1 MTTLLLIR
9 HGQSRANLERVFAG
23 NYDVP
28 LTRLGF
34 KQAEKTAEFIAENY
48 KVDCV
53 YASDLIR
60 AFETGKTIANALKLP
75 ITPNN
80 GLREIRAGEW
90 EALPFDD
97 IVIKFPEEY
106 KIWKEDIGN
115 SSCPD
120 GESVKALGERVMATL
135 TAIAEENDGNTV
147 VIATHATPIRV
158 SQTLI
163 EYGNLASMKNI
174 PWVSNASVTE
184 IIYDNGRWTV
194 GKVGQDGHLSE
205 FRTNLPNNV

>member
-9 HGQSRANLERVFAG
+9 HGQSQANLSRVFAG
-23 NYDVP
+23 NYDAP
-28 LTRLGF
+28 LTELGL

-48 KVDCV
+48 RVDCV

-60 AFETGKTIANALKLP
+60 AFETGKTVANALKLP
-75 ITPNN
+75 IIPND

-97 IVIKFPEEY
+97 IVVKFPEEY
-106 KIWKEDIGN
+106 KKWKEDIGN
-115 SSCPD
+115 SSCPN
-120 GESVKALGERVMATL
+120 GESVKMLGERVMATL
-135 TAIAEENDGNTV
+135 TAIAEENDGKTV
-147 VIATHATPIRV
+147 VVATHATPIRA
-158 SQTLI
+158 SRTLI
-163 EYGNLASMKNI
+163 EHGNLEPMQDI

-184 IIYDNGRWTV
+184 LIYDNGKWSV
-194 GKVGQDGHLSE
+194 GKVGQDSHLSD

>member
-9 HGQSRANLERVFAG
+9 HGQSEANLSRVFAG
-23 NYDVP
+23 NYNAP
-28 LTRLGF
+28 LTDLGLR
-34 KQAEKTAEFIAENY
+34 QAEKTAEFIAENY

-53 YASDLIR
+53 YSSDLIR
-60 AFETGKTIANALKLP
+60 AFETGKTVANALNLTTK
-75 ITPNN
+75 PND

-97 IVIKFPEEY
+97 IVLKFPEEY

-115 SSCPD
+115 SSCPN
-120 GESVKALGERVMATL
+120 GESVKVLGERVMSTL
-135 TAIAEENDGNTV
+135 TAIAEENDGKTV

-158 SQTLI
+158 SRTLI
-163 EYGNLASMKNI
+163 EYGNLAPMQDI

-184 IIYDNGRWTV
+184 LIYDNGKWTV
-194 GKVGQDGHLSE
+194 GRVGQDSHLSE

>member
-9 HGQSRANLERVFAG
+9 HGQSEANLSRVFAG
-23 NYDVP
+23 NYDAP
-28 LTRLGF
+28 LTELGLR
-34 KQAEKTAEFIAENY
+34 QAEKTAEFITENY

-60 AFETGKTIANALKLP
+60 AFETGKTVANALNLP
-75 ITPNN
+75 ITPND
-80 GLREIRAGEW
+80 GLREIRAGKW

-106 KIWKEDIGN
+106 KKWKEDIGH
-115 SSCPD
+115 SSCPN
-120 GESVKALGERVMATL
+120 GETVKELAERVMATL
-135 TAIAEENDGNTV
+135 TAIAEENDGKTV

-163 EYGNLASMKNI
+163 EHGNLEPMQDI
-174 PWVSNASVTE
+174 GWVSNASVTE
-184 IIYDNGRWTV
+184 IICNSGKWTL
-194 GKVGQDGHLSE
+194 GKVGQDSHLSD
-205 FRTNLPNNV
+205 FRTNLPSNV

>member
-1 MTTLLLIR
+1 MTTLLLVR
-9 HGQSRANLERVFAG
+9 HGQSEANLEGVFAG
-23 NYDVP
+23 NYDAP
-28 LTRLGF
+28 LTELGL
-34 KQAEKTAEFIAENY
+34 KQAEKTAEFITENY
-48 KVDCV
+48 RVDCV

-60 AFETGKTIANALKLP
+60 AFETGKTVANALKLP
-75 ITPNN
+75 IIPND

-106 KIWKEDIGN
+106 KKWKEDIGN
-115 SSCPD
+115 SSCPN
-120 GESVKALGERVMATL
+120 GESVKMLGERVMATL
-135 TAIAEENDGNTV
+135 TAIAEENDGKTV

-158 SQTLI
+158 SRTLI
-163 EYGNLASMKNI
+163 EYGNLAPMQDI

-184 IIYDNGRWTV
+184 IIYDNGKWTV
-194 GKVGQDGHLSE
+194 GRVGQDSHLSD

>member
-23 NYDVP
+23 NYDAP
-28 LTRLGF
+28 LTQLGL

-60 AFETGKTIANALKLP
+60 AFETVKTVAKTLNLP

-115 SSCPD
+115 SSCPN
-120 GESVKALGERVMATL
+120 GESVKMLGERVMATL
-135 TAIAEENDGNTV
+135 TAIAEENDGKTV
-147 VIATHATPIRV
+147 AIATHATPIRV

-163 EYGNLASMKNI
+163 EHGNLEPMQGI
-174 PWVSNASVTE
+174 GWVSNASVTE
-184 IIYDNGRWTV
+184 IIYNSGKWTL
-194 GKVGQDGHLSE
+194 GKVGQDSHLSD
-205 FRTNLPNNV
+205 FRTNLPSNV

>member
-9 HGQSRANLERVFAG
+9 HGQSEANLSRVFAG
-23 NYDVP
+23 NYDAP
-28 LTRLGF
+28 LTELGLR
-34 KQAEKTAEFIAENY
+34 QAEKTAEFITENY

-60 AFETGKTIANALKLP
+60 AFETGKTVANTLNLP
-75 ITPNN
+75 ITPNG
-80 GLREIRAGEW
+80 GLREIRAGKW

-106 KIWKEDIGN
+106 KKWREDIGN

-135 TAIAEENDGNTV
+135 TAIAEENDGKTV

-163 EYGNLASMKNI
+163 EYGNLAPMQDV

-184 IIYDNGRWTV
+184 LIYDNGKWSV
-194 GKVGQDGHLSE
+194 GKVGQDSHLSD
-205 FRTNLPNNV
+205 FRTNLPSNV

>member
-9 HGQSRANLERVFAG
+9 HGQSEANLSRVFAG
-23 NYDVP
+23 NYDAP
-28 LTRLGF
+28 LTELGHR
-34 KQAEKTAEFIAENY
+34 QAEKTAEFIAENY

-60 AFETGKTIANALKLP
+60 AFETGKTVANALNLP
-75 ITPNN
+75 ITPNVR
-80 GLREIRAGEW
+80 LREIRAGEW

-106 KIWKEDIGN
+106 KKWKEDIGN
-115 SSCPD
+115 SSCPN
-120 GESVKALGERVMATL
+120 GESVKMLGERVMAAL
-135 TAIAEENDGNTV
+135 IAIAEENNGKTV
-147 VIATHATPIRV
+147 VIATHATPIRA

-163 EYGNLASMKNI
+163 EHGNLASMRDI

-184 IIYDNGRWTV
+184 IIYDNGKWTV
-194 GKVGQDGHLSE
+194 GRVGQDSHLSNC
-205 FRTNLPNNV
+205 RTNLPNNV

>member
-23 NYDVP
+23 NYDAP
-28 LTRLGF
+28 LTQLGF
-34 KQAEKTAEFIAENY
+34 KQAEKTAEFITENY

-60 AFETGKTIANALKLP
+60 AFETGKTVANALNLP
-75 ITPNN
+75 ITPND
-80 GLREIRAGEW
+80 GLREIRAGKW

-106 KIWKEDIGN
+106 KKWKEDIGH
-115 SSCPD
+115 SSCPT
-120 GESVKALGERVMATL
+120 GETVKELAERVMATL
-135 TAIAEENDGNTV
+135 TAIAEENDGKTV

-184 IIYDNGRWTV
+184 IIYDSGRWTV
-194 GKVGQDGHLSE
+194 GRVGQDGHLSE
-205 FRTNLPNNV
+205 FRTNLPSNV

>member
-1 MTTLLLIR
+1 MTTLLLVR
-9 HGQSRANLERVFAG
+9 HGQSEANLEGVFAG
-23 NYDVP
+23 DYDAP
-28 LTRLGF
+28 LTELGF
-34 KQAEKTAEFIAENY
+34 RQAEKTAEFIAGNY
-48 KVDCV
+48 KVDGV

-60 AFETGKTIANALKLP
+60 AFETGKTVANILNLP
-75 ITPNN
+75 VISND

-90 EALPFDD
+90 EAMPFDD
-97 IVIKFPEEY
+97 IVVKFPEEY
-106 KIWKEDIGN
+106 KKWKEDIGN

-120 GESVKALGERVMATL
+120 GESVKMLGERVLAAL
-135 TAIAEENDGNTV
+135 TAIAEENDGKTV

-163 EYGNLASMKNI
+163 EYGNLAPMQDI

-184 IIYDNGRWTV
+184 IIYDNGKWFV
-194 GKVGQDGHLSE
+194 GKVGQDSHLSD

>member
-23 NYDVP
+23 NYDAP
-28 LTRLGF
+28 LTQLGF

-60 AFETGKTIANALKLP
+60 AFETGKTVAKTLNLP

-115 SSCPD
+115 SSCPN
-120 GESVKALGERVMATL
+120 GESVKMLGERVMATL
-135 TAIAEENDGNTV
+135 TAIAEENDGKTV
-147 VIATHATPIRV
+147 AIATHATPIRV

-163 EYGNLASMKNI
+163 EHGNLEPMQDI
-174 PWVSNASVTE
+174 GWVSNASVTE
-184 IIYDNGRWTV
+184 LIYDNGKWSV
-194 GKVGQDGHLSE
+194 GKVGQDSHLSD
-205 FRTNLPNNV
+205 FRTNLPSNV

>member
-9 HGQSRANLERVFAG
+9 HGQSEANLSRVFAG
-23 NYDVP
+23 NYDAP
-28 LTRLGF
+28 LTELGLR
-34 KQAEKTAEFIAENY
+34 QAEKTAEFITENY

-60 AFETGKTIANALKLP
+60 AFETGKTVANALNLP
-75 ITPNN
+75 ITPNG
-80 GLREIRAGEW
+80 GLREIRAGKW

-106 KIWKEDIGN
+106 KKWREDIGN

-120 GESVKALGERVMATL
+120 GESVKALGERVMETL
-135 TAIAEENDGNTV
+135 TEIAEENDGKTV
-147 VIATHATPIRV
+147 IIATHATPIRV
-158 SQTLI
+158 SRTLI
-163 EYGNLASMKNI
+163 EYGNLAPMQDV

-184 IIYDNGRWTV
+184 LIYDNGKWSV
-194 GKVGQDGHLSE
+194 GKVGQDSHLSD
-205 FRTNLPNNV
+205 FRTNLPSNV